1 MNDVEKKV
9 FIEMVST
16 RFNTGRRQVKLVTN
30 RFPNRLE
37 NKKYLVYLLEKLI
50 AESKRL
56 VALDLTKVV

>member
-1 MNDVEKKV
+1 
-9 FIEMVST
+9 MVST